1 MRPCKKAFLF
11 AVGVLAIAFDKVNKA
26 IGEAVEAVD
35 KQKKQARSETTK

>member
-11 AVGVLAIAFDKVNKA
+11 VVGVITITFDKVNKA

-35 KQKKQARSETTK
+35 KQKKQEQSETTK